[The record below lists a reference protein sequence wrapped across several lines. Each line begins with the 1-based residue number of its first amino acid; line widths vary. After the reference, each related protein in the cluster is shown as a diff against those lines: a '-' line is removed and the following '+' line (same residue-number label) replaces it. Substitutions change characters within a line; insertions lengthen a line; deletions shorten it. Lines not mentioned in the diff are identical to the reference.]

1 MYDLLAVVIHH
12 GATSHSGHYTAVVRD
27 DDNWLLC
34 DDSTVS
40 KKNVFPHIACAPNST
55 TSNSKLFLSVP
66 RPDNDVARATAK
78 LGALGT
84 LEWCYWRHRLL
95 HVNCARSCGLCV
107 CGLSVS
113 DGQWRRTCATT
124 SIWLKVLSHSS
135 FQSLLRTVKSGALQK
150 N

>member
-40 KKNVFPHIACAPNST
+40 KNVFPHIACAPNST

-84 LEWCYWRHRLL
+84 LE
-95 HVNCARSCGLCV
+95 
-107 CGLSVS
+107 
-113 DGQWRRTCATT
+113 
-124 SIWLKVLSHSS
+124 
-135 FQSLLRTVKSGALQK
+135 
-150 N
+150 